1 MMYPYRT
8 IRHSGSAYL
17 GRCCSMRRPSGGES
31 ASGFRAHRCL
41 SRRFEPE
48 EGDEVRSGD
57 GMRKRKCEQG
67 CVSLLIEAGPLLP
80 ARPSVHRIDA
90 QESVRHM
97 GSAQAA
103 IRARFRSYGQLLLLQ
118 RRGSP
123 DRAPRSLPT
132 LGYQGLRVPL
142 ADGLVRTTI
151 KAASVPTPKLLAPV
165 FIPLQGGDTSGPLDS
180 D

>member
-1 MMYPYRT
+1 
-8 IRHSGSAYL
+8 
-17 GRCCSMRRPSGGES
+17 MRRDSGRTDAAYRED
-31 ASGFRAHRCL
+31 L
-41 SRRFEPE
+41 SPRKATRFQNAVP
-48 EGDEVRSGD
+48 RSGD

-67 CVSLLIEAGPLLP
+67 CVPLLIEAGPLLP

-123 DRAPRSLPT
+123 DRAPRSL

-165 FIPLQGGDTSGPLDS
+165 FIHLQGGDISGPLDS